1 MRIVAFLEYAA
12 VVIGILAILAG
23 QVFHLP
29 KSVTLGLFT
38 LGAGFA
44 LAGFESLV
52 TQRMCFRASDDA
64 YETYAGTPALIVGLM
79 ALAIGGAILWAGYL
93 VSEGQW
99 HAMAS
104 YLTRRPA
111 PVLAAAGLFLIAIGL
126 LMMLNPRGR
135 TGWAWRLLVYFPRS
149 VVGLLLIAAGL
160 VGIGLGIW
168 EWLQP
173 QAYDRFIAD
182 LPRTL
187 RHLGIPYPVRN

>member
-12 VVIGILAILAG
+12 VVIGIIAIIAG
-23 QVFHLP
+23 QFFGLP
-29 KSVTLGLFT
+29 KGVTLGVFT

-79 ALAIGGAILWAGYL
+79 ALAAGAAILWAGYL
-93 VSEGQW
+93 LSEGQW
-99 HAMAS
+99 HATVN
-104 YLTRRPA
+104 YLLRRPA
-111 PVLAAAGLFLIAIGL
+111 PVLAAAGLFLIAIGV

-149 VVGLLLIAAGL
+149 LAGL
-160 VGIGLGIW
+160 AVVIAGFAGIGLGVW
-168 EWLQP
+168 EWLEP
-173 QAYDRFIAD
+173 QAYDRFVAQ
-182 LPRTL
+182 LP
-187 RHLGIPYPVRN
+187 IPYPVRNYVVR